1 MIIYKITNNV
11 NGKIYIGQTVRT
23 LEERFTEHKRNK
35 KSLIS
40 KAFKKYGIENFTIEQ
55 IDTAESIDELNELE
69 FKYIREYDCITPNGY
84 NQCEGGGNTF
94 GYHHSDES
102 KQKMS
107 QNKKGK
113 YAGEENHFYGKHH
126 TEEARRKM
134 SESRKGRII
143 DDEWKQHLSE
153 ASTVKRQVQ
162 NLDTGEIFN
171 SIREAAEYYDLKD
184 THISRVCKG
193 KRNRTGGFRWGYV
206 D

>member
-11 NGKIYIGQTVRT
+11 NGKIYIGQTIRT

-40 KAFKKYGIENFTIEQ
+40 KALKRYGIENFTIEQ

-113 YAGEENHFYGKHH
+113 YTGEENHFYGKHH

-171 SIREAAEYYDLKD
+171 SIREAAEYYGLKD

-193 KRNRTGGFRWGYV
+193 KRNRTGGFRWKYV

>member
-11 NGKIYIGQTVRT
+11 NGKIYIGQTIRT